1 MFQLNK
7 LARVVKKRKR
17 VGRGGERGGTS
28 GRGHKGQ
35 LARSG
40 PSLPPVFEGGQM
52 QLTRRLPKR
61 GFNNKNFETTYL
73 TVNIGELERV
83 FKAGDTVN
91 RESLIE
97 HGLIKPARSRREN
110 LVKVLGT
117 GKLTKKLTVQA
128 NAFSKAASD
137 AIEAQGGKVVLPQ
150 AQNVTGEAAAA

>member
-7 LARVVKKRKR
+7 LARTVKKRKR

-40 PSLPPVFEGGQM
+40 PSLPPIFEGGQM

-61 GFNNKNFETTYL
+61 GFNNKNFETSYL
-73 TVNIGELERV
+73 IVNLRDLDRA
-83 FKAGDTVN
+83 FTAGDTVT
-91 RESLIE
+91 RASMIE
-97 HGLIKPARSRREN
+97 HGLIKPAVSRREL

-117 GKLTKKLTVQA
+117 GKLSKKLAVEA
-128 NAFSKAASD
+128 HAFSKSASA
-137 AIEAQGGKVVLPQ
+137 AIEAQGGSVKL
-150 AQNVTGEAAAA
+150 VTNEAAAA